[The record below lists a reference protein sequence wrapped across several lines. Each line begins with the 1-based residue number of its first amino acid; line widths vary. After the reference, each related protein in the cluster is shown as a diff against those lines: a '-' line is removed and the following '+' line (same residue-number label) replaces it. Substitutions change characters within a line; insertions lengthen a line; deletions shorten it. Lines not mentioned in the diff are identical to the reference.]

1 MLRRAFA
8 FLLLALVLG
17 SGAAKK
23 GDDKAPEG
31 SSNFCKGAI
40 GANRRMLATMKAN
53 GEC

>member
-8 FLLLALVLG
+8 LLLLALV
-17 SGAAKK
+17 AAKK